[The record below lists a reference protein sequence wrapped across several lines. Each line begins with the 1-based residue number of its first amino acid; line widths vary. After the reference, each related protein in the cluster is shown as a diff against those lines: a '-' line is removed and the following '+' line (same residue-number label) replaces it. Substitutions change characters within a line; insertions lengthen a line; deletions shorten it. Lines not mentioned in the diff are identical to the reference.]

1 MKGLFSRWDLGNTFI
16 SSVWMN
22 CHMCLHIYIRKFRK
36 LIYLRSLSH
45 HINKNNV
52 CQYKPHYF
60 LSEITTRNIDSLV
73 LSWICQ
79 KFRSTICPASN
90 NKELKTWF
98 KLFMLRTICIQ
109 EPNSG
114 IDKLLFSA
122 ITFDLIEI
130 RSGIWS
136 KILNKT
142 CFLEDANS
150 GTHMK

>member
-1 MKGLFSRWDLGNTFI
+1 
-16 SSVWMN
+16 
-22 CHMCLHIYIRKFRK
+22 
-36 LIYLRSLSH
+36 
-45 HINKNNV
+45 
-52 CQYKPHYF
+52 
-60 LSEITTRNIDSLV
+60 
-73 LSWICQ
+73 
-79 KFRSTICPASN
+79 
-90 NKELKTWF
+90 
-98 KLFMLRTICIQ
+98 MLRTICIQ